1 MKGKHLKLSYLS
13 GLIMFNLAVLAP
25 NALAQ
30 EQQQAQPKQAAQ
42 QAKPTAA
49 EEPTEVI
56 EIRGIRGSLFRAM
69 DIKRGSDNIVDAISA
84 EDIGK
89 FPDQNV
95 AESLQ
100 RISGVAIDR
109 EGGEGQL
116 VTVRGM
122 GPEFNAV
129 MLNGRMLATVGDPS
143 SMSWDGTPGG
153 RAFSFDI
160 LPTELINGAEVHKTQ
175 SAAVQEGAIGATI
188 NITTMRPFDNKGFQA
203 VASAKGMYDEMTG
216 KTKPQLS
223 GVLSNTFNDDTMGVL
238 FSFARYERESR
249 YEEANTAYYFKSSA
263 PLDGKDFGTVYFPR
277 NYDQIVQNEQRDRN
291 SGTLVLQY
299 KPMDSMTVSADFMHS
314 KYNVVGRQDIYP
326 SWFTPGNV
334 RNPKLDASN
343 TLIYADF
350 VDVFVESM
358 ARQSDASSNLN
369 AYGLNIDWQVNDR
382 WHSEL
387 DVSGSK
393 AESDPGKGWSDVVV
407 GRPGSFSYDRSKGQQ
422 VPTMAF
428 DALKPGDQLTAG
440 WTSLQGTEL
449 DDKVFGSKFDNKLV
463 LEQGML
469 ASIQFG
475 AHYADRTLGKVYGET
490 EGPLPWI
497 FADNSSRIPLPASL
511 FTLFDADGF
520 LSGASGNPV
529 NQWPTFNTDEI
540 MAYLSRPEVLALL
553 DDPEAA
559 KAVLGRKGFGRV
571 LDQSAY
577 TVNEELMSL
586 YTDFNFEGELSG
598 MMWKLVTGVRYV
610 DTTSTSKGQQIALL
624 DLQPSQNEPGKV
636 FAVYSDT
643 YVPVEIS
650 NKYDDWLPS
659 LNANLNFTDDLVGR
673 LAWSKSITRPELNEM
688 SPLTSYGDGQIDG
701 LSGSGSNPLLAPYNS
716 KNLDLSLEWYYDE
729 GSYAA
734 LAHFKKDIDGYLGYS
749 TLPEVVTLPS
759 GQYNYE
765 ISRPINE
772 NSTKVDGYELSVQ
785 HMFTS
790 LPEPFNGM
798 GVIFNLTKV
807 DSESS
812 EDNLPLLGLGD
823 SQNLILFYEKDAFQL
838 RLAYNNRDRFLQTK
852 PVTTGTRQRDGH
864 YVDDFSQLDLSGSYD
879 INEQLTV
886 FFEGINLTNELTVKS
901 AEQPNQTLQ
910 VIETGPRYAL
920 GVRAKF

>member
-1 MKGKHLKLSYLS
+1 MKGKHRKLSYISSLVM
-13 GLIMFNLAVLAP
+13 LHLAVLTQS
-25 NALAQ
+25 NAFA
-30 EQQQAQPKQAAQ
+30 QQQTTQ
-42 QAKPTAA
+42 QQTA
-49 EEPTEVI
+49 EEEEQTEII
-56 EIRGIRGSLFRAM
+56 EIRGIRGSLLRAM

-100 RISGVAIDR
+100 RISGVSIDR

-129 MLNGRMLATVGDPS
+129 LLNGRMLATVGDPS

-203 VASAKGMYDEMTG
+203 VASAKAMYDEMTG
-216 KTKPQLS
+216 KTKPHLS
-223 GVLSNTFNDDTMGVL
+223 GVISNTFNDDTFGVL
-238 FSFARYERESR
+238 LSFARYERESR

-263 PLDGKDFGTVYFPR
+263 PLDGKDYGTVYFPR
-277 NYDQIVQNEQRDRN
+277 NYDQIVQNEDRDRN

-299 KPMDSMTVSADFMHS
+299 KPHNDVTVSADFMHS
-314 KYNVVGRQDIYP
+314 KYNVMGRQDIYP

-358 ARQSDASSNLN
+358 ARQSDASSTLN
-369 AYGLNIDWQVNDR
+369 AYGLNIDWQINDR
-382 WHSEL
+382 WHSKL
-387 DVSGSK
+387 DISGSK

-407 GRPGSFSYDRSKGQQ
+407 GRPGAFSYDRSQGQQ

-428 DALKPGDQLTAG
+428 DPLKPGDTLTAG
-440 WTSLQGTEL
+440 WTSLQGTDL
-449 DDKVFGSKFDNKLV
+449 DDEVFGSKLDNRYVVDFGL
-463 LEQGML
+463 L
-469 ASIQFG
+469 ANINFG
-475 AHYADRTLGKVYGET
+475 VHYADRTLGKVYGET
-490 EGPLPWI
+490 EGPLAWI

-511 FTLFDADGF
+511 FNLFDAKGF
-520 LSGASGNPV
+520 LSGASGTPV

-540 MAYLSRPEVLALL
+540 MAYLSRPEVVALL

-559 KAVLGRKGFGRV
+559 KAVLSRNGFGRV

-577 TVNEELMSL
+577 DVNEELLSF
-586 YTDFNFEGELSG
+586 YTDFHFEGEVSG
-598 MMWKLVTGVRYV
+598 MPWKLVSGVRYV
-610 DTTSTSKGQQIALL
+610 DTTSTSSGKQIALL

-643 YVPVEIS
+643 YLPVEIS
-650 NKYDDWLPS
+650 NSYQDWLPS

-673 LAWSKSITRPELNEM
+673 MAWSKSITRPELNEM

-701 LSGSGSNPLLAPYNS
+701 LSGSGSNPLLAPYTS
-716 KNLDLSLEWYYDE
+716 KNIDLSLEWYYQE
-729 GSYAA
+729 ASYLA
-734 LAHFKKDIDGYLGYS
+734 LAHFSKDIDGYLGYS
-749 TLPEVVTLPS
+749 TLPEIIKLPS
-759 GQYNYE
+759 GSYNYE

-772 NSTKVDGYELSVQ
+772 NSTKVDGFEFSAQ

-790 LPEPFNGM
+790 LPAPFDGL

-823 SQNLILFYEKDAFQL
+823 SQNLILFYEKDAFQV
-838 RLAYNNRDRFLQTK
+838 RLAYNNRARFLQTK
-852 PVTTGTRQRDGH
+852 PVTSGTRQRDGH
-864 YVDDFSQLDLSGSYD
+864 YVDDFQQLDVSGSYD
-879 INEQLTV
+879 INENFTV
-886 FFEGINLTNELTVKS
+886 FFEGINLTNELTVKN
-901 AEQPNQTLQ
+901 AEHANQTLQ